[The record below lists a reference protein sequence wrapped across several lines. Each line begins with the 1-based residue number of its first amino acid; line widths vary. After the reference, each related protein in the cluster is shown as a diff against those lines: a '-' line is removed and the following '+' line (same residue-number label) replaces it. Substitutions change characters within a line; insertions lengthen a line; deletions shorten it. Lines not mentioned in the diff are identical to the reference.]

1 MEFRRLCQLG
11 IFESTWSKSEDLIYV
26 LKQERIHEFQN
37 QGLEFL
43 GSGNCFDAPSHIPNV
58 SVVRV
63 GNNIHI
69 VSIAC
74 WLHYSVCVL
83 GSQNLTKQT
92 PKIFFKRAGGRP
104 VRQSWFRLCEIRTSY
119 FLCIIYGLRRVHL
132 KIFIN
137 PTMLV
142 NSCTYIKNVS
152 DWQTICNCIWE

>member
-69 VSIAC
+69 VSTAC
-74 WLHYSVCVL
+74 WLHYSVCLL

-104 VRQSWFRLCEIRTSY
+104 VRQSWFRLCEIRIYIISFPIFYAY
-119 FLCIIYGLRRVHL
+119 FMACEGY
-132 KIFIN
+132 
-137 PTMLV
+137 T
-142 NSCTYIKNVS
+142 
-152 DWQTICNCIWE
+152 